1 MLLKRFPVSS
11 SVIFVLFLS
20 MLLSF
25 VAFADSTEPESFS
38 SVESTSFVEETTAES
53 TSEVVSESSTISGS
67 FDEQETIINRLELI
81 YTLGL
86 FVVGVL
92 AALLVLFILWHVL
105 DVFLFSS

>member
-1 MLLKRFPVSS
+1 MLLKRFPVLALAF
-11 SVIFVLFLS
+11 ILLS

-25 VAFADSTEPESFS
+25 VAFAESTEPESFS
-38 SVESTSFVEETTAES
+38 SVDSTSYEVDTSAET
-53 TSEVVSESSTISGS
+53 TSEVISESLTISGT
-67 FDEQETIINRLELI
+67 FDEQETIINRLDMI